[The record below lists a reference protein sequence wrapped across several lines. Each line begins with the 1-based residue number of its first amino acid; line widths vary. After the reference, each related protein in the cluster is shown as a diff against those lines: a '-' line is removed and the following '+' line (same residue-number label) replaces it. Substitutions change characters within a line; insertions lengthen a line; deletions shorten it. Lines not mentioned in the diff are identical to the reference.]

1 MAKSTIVGLNSCCI
15 PGSGDGTLRKN
26 PTIWRSWNPA
36 LGAGLHRYKYLVTN
50 GTTIKYC
57 GLSFEVRLEKSLDFR
72 GVLRERE
79 SRVTL

>member
-1 MAKSTIVGLNSCCI
+1 MELVYTG
-15 PGSGDGTLRKN
+15 
-26 PTIWRSWNPA
+26 
-36 LGAGLHRYKYLVTN
+36 KYLVTN